1 MQAFGKELYH
11 IRNLLGG
18 TMLAGALIN
27 TAQSAI
33 KMADAWT
40 LMGAKLKTQ
49 VGFAYAAADAQEK
62 LYVMA
67 QQLRV
72 PLQGVTQLFTRLVPA
87 MNEYGYSM
95 KDAMSVTQAMA
106 AALKSIRRNC
116 C

>member
-1 MQAFGKELYH
+1 
-11 IRNLLGG
+11 
-18 TMLAGALIN
+18 MLAGALIN

-33 KMADAWT
+33 KPIDAWT

-49 VGFAYAAADAQEK
+49 VGSAYAAADAQEK

-72 PLQGVTQLFTRLVPA
+72 PLQGVTQLFTRLVPF
-87 MNEYGYSM
+87 MNEYVYSM
-95 KDAMSVTQAMA
+95 KDAMSVTQAMHCCF
-106 AALKSIRRNC
+106 KSIRSNC